1 MGTGSRER
9 VKTHSS
15 FESKI
20 LAAFVA
26 AMLVVAG
33 LTAATWKVAHDAAD
47 AARWI
52 THTYTILDNLARIR
66 SDTLQIEFS
75 TQSFRL
81 TGQAEHLIEREETV
95 ALRESRLAR
104 VHELTA
110 DNPIQQTRWQQL
122 RAVLDQR
129 LAISRRVVELR
140 STEGPQAATRYASTV
155 PLAETRQRT
164 YRLLREMEADEERL
178 LDERDTNYQ
187 QARATLVGAGVGV
200 AALLSALLTTTYL
213 LLRRQLRATEAGR
226 QALAASEENLAITLH
241 SIGDAVL
248 VTDRAGR
255 ITRMNPV
262 AERLTGWPQAQAL
275 GRAIGDVF
283 RIIHEETRAP
293 AEIPVQSVLATGEV
307 QGLALHTTLIA
318 RDGQECPIA
327 DSAAPIHDAAGRVT
341 GVVLVFRDVSAERD
355 AQRLIHRQNEQLEQN
370 VLERSAQL
378 RESQAH
384 LRGIISGVPALI
396 AYLDTGLRYVY
407 ANRHYCERFAPQ
419 GLDITG
425 RTVRE
430 IVGEERYAIASAALA
445 RALQGESQRFDWQ
458 PSPGVWLQSNYVP
471 RHDDHG
477 EVIGC
482 YVLGTNITERK
493 RHEGEIEALNRER
506 EQRIREL
513 EHVSRALR
521 TLSAGN
527 RTMLRAHD
535 EPELLD
541 NMCRTIVNA
550 GGYSVAV
557 VWYRSDDAGQSLW
570 PAAEYGYPGGMA
582 SLRLLKTSWGNTAH
596 GRGAVGTA
604 IRSGQAVLVR
614 DIRNDPNYAPW
625 HAMLSRQASGL
636 ACPLHAGGVVVGA
649 LAIYH
654 TEPDAF
660 DTDEINLL
668 SALADD
674 LAFGLATLRDR
685 AEQQQTRQTIHH
697 LTHHDPLTGLA
708 NETQFTEQLSAAVEE
723 GLRGGA
729 HFAMLQANI
738 ERLGEI
744 NDALG
749 FSHGDQLLRDFAQ
762 RLSQAAPPG
771 AIVAR
776 LRGDE
781 FALLLPDGTTETAQG
796 LARRVHEVLAPPFAI
811 ADLALDVMAR
821 IGIVL
826 YPEHGLTPHD
836 LFRHM
841 DMAVRHARKQGS
853 SLAVYDPQLHP
864 APTQRLTFAGELR
877 RAIENGELLLYLQ
890 PKVEM
895 ASGRVCGAEGLVRW
909 MHPQRGMI
917 PPGEFI
923 DLAERTGLIRPLTAW
938 VLETAFHLNQHWS
951 QRGRTLPIAVNLSA
965 RDLRDESLPELIRR
979 LQSTWGTG
987 KDLLELEIT
996 ESTAMEDPEF
1006 ALRVLHELRAMGIPL
1021 HIDDFGTGYSSLSYL
1036 QKLPVDCIKIDQSF
1050 VRNLP
1055 SSKDSLLIVRSTID
1069 LAHDLGRK
1077 VVAEGVETRQH
1088 WEQLAALGCDIAQGY
1103 YIARPMPSEAFQGW
1117 LRDHQP
1123 LS

>member
-1 MGTGSRER
+1 M
-9 VKTHSS
+9 KTHSS

-20 LAAFVA
+20 LAAFAVA
-26 AMLVVAG
+26 ILVVAG
-33 LTAATWKVAHDAAD
+33 LTATTWKVAQDAAD

-52 THTYTILDNLARIR
+52 AHTHAILDNLTRIR
-66 SDTLQIEFS
+66 GDTLQIELS
-75 TQSFRL
+75 TQSYRL
-81 TGQAEHLIEREETV
+81 SGSPEHLIERGETILQRE
-95 ALRESRLAR
+95 ARLERLR
-104 VHELTA
+104 ELTA
-110 DNPIQQTRWQQL
+110 DNPPQQTRWQQL
-122 RAVLDQR
+122 RTVLDQR

-140 STEGPQAATRYASTV
+140 STEGAQAASRYASTV
-155 PLAETRQRT
+155 PLLETRQRT
-164 YRLLREMEADEERL
+164 YRLLREMEDNELRL
-178 LDERDTNYQ
+178 LDERNTDYA
-187 QARATLVGAGVGV
+187 QARHTLLSAGAGV
-200 AALLSALLTTTYL
+200 AALLSALLIATYL

-226 QALAASEENLAITLH
+226 QALAESEENLAITLH

-255 ITRMNPV
+255 LTRMNPV
-262 AERLTGWPQAQAL
+262 AERLTGWTQDQAL
-275 GRAIGDVF
+275 GHAIEDVF
-283 RIIHEETRAP
+283 RIIHEGTRAP
-293 AEIPVQSVLATGEV
+293 AEIPVEHVLATGAI
-307 QGLALHTTLIA
+307 QGLAQHTTLIA
-318 RDGQECPIA
+318 RDGQEYPIA
-327 DSAAPIHDAAGRVT
+327 DSAAPIHDARGGVT
-341 GVVLVFRDVSAERD
+341 GVVLVFRDVSAERE

-378 RESQAH
+378 RESQAQ
-384 LRGIISGVPALI
+384 LQGVISGVPALI
-396 AYLDTGLRYVY
+396 AYLDTEQRYVY
-407 ANRHYCERFAPQ
+407 ANQQYRERFAPQ
-419 GLDITG
+419 GRDITG

-430 IVGEERYAIASAALA
+430 VVGEERYAIASAALT
-445 RALQGESQRFDWQ
+445 RALQGEAQSFDWQ
-458 PSPGVWLQSNYVP
+458 PALGTWQQSNYVP
-471 RHDDHG
+471 RRDEQG
-477 EVIGC
+477 QVIGC
-482 YVLGTNITERK
+482 YAMGTDITERK
-493 RHEGEIEALNRER
+493 RHESQIETLNTEL

-521 TLSAGN
+521 TLSSGN

-535 EPELLD
+535 EPALLD
-541 NMCRTIVNA
+541 SMCRTIVNA

-557 VWYRSDDAGQSLW
+557 VWFRSDDAGQSLW

-582 SLRLLKTSWGNTAH
+582 ALRLLKTSWADNTH
-596 GRGAVGTA
+596 GRGAVGAA
-604 IRSGQAVLVR
+604 IRSGQVTLVQ
-614 DIRNDPNYAPW
+614 DIHTDPNYAPW
-625 HAMLSRQASGL
+625 QHLLADQASGL
-636 ACPLHAGGVVVGA
+636 ACPLHVGGEVIGA
-649 LAIYH
+649 LAIYQS
-654 TEPDAF
+654 EPQAF
-660 DTDEINLL
+660 DADEINLL

-674 LAFGLATLRDR
+674 LAFGMTTLRDR
-685 AEQQQTRQTIHH
+685 AEQQQTRQAIHH

-708 NETQFTEQLSAAVEE
+708 NETQFTELLSAAVEA

-729 HFAMLQANI
+729 HFAMLQLNI

-762 RLSQAAPPG
+762 RLDQAAP
-771 AIVAR
+771 ARSTVAR

-781 FALLLPDGTTETAQG
+781 FALLLPDGDARAIQE
-796 LARRVHEVLAPPFAI
+796 LARRVHEALAPPFAI
-811 ADLALDVMAR
+811 ADLALDVTAR
-821 IGIVL
+821 IGAVL

-841 DMAVRHARKQGS
+841 DMAVRQARKLGS
-853 SLAVYDPQLHP
+853 ALAVYDPHLNP

-877 RAIENGELLLYLQ
+877 RAIENGELVLYLQ

-951 QRGRTLPIAVNLSA
+951 QRSRPLPIAVNLSA
-965 RDLRDESLPELIRR
+965 RDLRDASLPELIHR
-979 LQSTWGTG
+979 LQSTWDAGQG
-987 KDLLELEIT
+987 LLELEIT

-1006 ALRVLHELRAMGIPL
+1006 ALRVLHELRALGVPL

-1055 SSKDSLLIVRSTID
+1055 NSKDSLLIVRSTID

-1088 WEQLAALGCDIAQGY
+1088 WEQLAALGCDMAQGY

-1117 LRDHQP
+1117 LRDYQP
-1123 LS
+1123 LATPPSAP